1 MKVYGFEI
9 PHMEGHI
16 ECDTSP
22 YGFIRYITLRRLLDS
37 ILGFGPKFLCQAI
50 FAKQEVESS
59 AFVRRLGR
67 QGCQTFAIGLA
78 LQTAL
83 CRSAWQYK
91 KIATVRH
98 VGGAKQYIPQ
108 NRHDCHPEAP
118 PVGVETHW

>member
-1 MKVYGFEI
+1 MSI
-9 PHMEGHI
+9 A
-16 ECDTSP
+16 
-22 YGFIRYITLRRLLDS
+22 RLDPS
-37 ILGFGPKFLCQAI
+37 FWPKILCQAI

-91 KIATVRH
+91 KFATVRH

-108 NRHDCHPEAP
+108 NRPQCHPEAP
-118 PVGVETHW
+118 QVGVETHGLLMQW